1 MAHAYTNPGISGK
14 PHLSS
19 DASHVQSSPS
29 LGQLLSAGRIGVGG
43 GMYSVE
49 TGEVNFFE
57 QEFKL
62 PAPAPTPAHTLHDP
76 RPS

>member
-1 MAHAYTNPGISGK
+1 
-14 PHLSS
+14 
-19 DASHVQSSPS
+19 
-29 LGQLLSAGRIGVGG
+29 
-43 GMYSVE
+43 MYSVE